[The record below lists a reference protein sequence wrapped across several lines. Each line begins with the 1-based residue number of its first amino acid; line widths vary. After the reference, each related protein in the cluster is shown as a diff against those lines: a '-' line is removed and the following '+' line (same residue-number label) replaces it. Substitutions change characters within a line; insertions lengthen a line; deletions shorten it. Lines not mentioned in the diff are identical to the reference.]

1 MALTEKASV
10 FSWSKERVDVTRSV
24 IIRWCSWIMRDVK
37 AWYNFWPVCEL
48 FVGWTL
54 HYVLARLSAAARLFW
69 LFYFWRKSPMPPN
82 TQDWLISAVCCVCVR
97 RCTTDP
103 DLTLSSWGGGGFGTD
118 AGEDVKQWTEI
129 TELLSRCRLI
139 RSETHVFYTLW
150 LKRVLLS
157 HFYCFINDRFTIE
170 FSVMG
175 HLTPCSLCD
184 SLPHTCS
191 WDAH

>member
-1 MALTEKASV
+1 MLKRDIIFDRYVQWVICRINTSLCPRQTFSSSSFILT
-10 FSWSKERVDVTRSV
+10 
-24 IIRWCSWIMRDVK
+24 
-37 AWYNFWPVCEL
+37 
-48 FVGWTL
+48 
-54 HYVLARLSAAARLFW
+54 
-69 LFYFWRKSPMPPN
+69 FYFWRKSPMPPN

-157 HFYCFINDRFTIE
+157 HFYCFINDRFTIT
-170 FSVMG
+170 FSVTG

-184 SLPHTCS
+184 NLPHTCS